1 VNEIR
6 VLIVEDEPVIAT
18 NLSMYLNNND
28 FSVSGIAYDFDE
40 AVLQLR
46 QNTPDAA
53 ILDIGMELNDDGIQ
67 LAELINSKY
76 KIPFIFVTSY
86 ADKETLQK
94 AKRVEPSGYIVKP
107 FNEKTLLASL
117 EIAISNYA
125 NKINHATPG
134 LDLQKINKHL
144 LSALTEREFEVL
156 QHMYN
161 GKTNNQIADALFVSV
176 NTIKAHIKSSYLKLD
191 TSSRTTTIK
200 KLRELMLKP

>member
-6 VLIVEDEPVIAT
+6 ILIVEDEPVIAT

-28 FSVSGIAYDFDE
+28 FSVSGVAYDFEE
-40 AVLQLR
+40 AVTQLQ

-53 ILDIGMELNDDGIQ
+53 ILDIGMENNDDGIN
-67 LAELINSKY
+67 LAEIINSKY
-76 KIPFIFVTSY
+76 RIPFIFVTSY

-117 EIAISNYA
+117 EIAISNFA
-125 NKINHATPG
+125 NKSNRSVPE
-134 LDLQKINKHL
+134 LNLQKLNRHL
-144 LSALTEREFEVL
+144 LSQLTEREFEVL
-156 QHMYN
+156 QNIYN
-161 GKTNNQIADALFVSV
+161 GKTNNQIAEALFLSV

-191 TSSRTTTIK
+191 TSSRSTTIK
-200 KLRELMLKP
+200 RLRELMLK